1 MLDAPRLRSIP
12 GVCDLTWLQPCRDLR
27 HRDEQAP
34 RLLIEIPHG
43 ATERSDYESFAA
55 ELRSSLPADLE
66 EFFFVN
72 TDIGAPECAL
82 KIAEELV
89 STVTSLGVLIIRS
102 RIPRTFIDCNRVI
115 AGTPGVTVDGLT
127 PALASYIEDPA
138 DRQLL
143 EDRHRRYH
151 GVVASAYDL
160 ICGNDGLALQ
170 LHSYA
175 PRSVEI
181 EEIDRDIVRKLRWA
195 YTPEVYKRWRRR
207 PDIDVI
213 CESTD
218 GSALSSPELVNLILD
233 GYRGLGLEVGA
244 SATYRLH
251 PTTMGY
257 QYASRFPGKVIC
269 VELSRELVAKPF
281 TPLCESPLCEAKIE
295 HLAKPLAR
303 SLRRAFGGRTTH
315 KDSQSAQ
322 QHPTTTGDTLE

>member
-1 MLDAPRLRSIP
+1 MLDASSLRSIP
-12 GVCDLTWLQPCRDLR
+12 GVCDLTWLRPRGER
-27 HRDEQAP
+27 GHRDEGPP

-43 ATERSDYESFAA
+43 ATERSDYETFAA
-55 ELRSSLPADLE
+55 QLRSSLPADLE

-72 TDIGAPECAL
+72 TDIGAPECAI
-82 KIAEELV
+82 KIAEELAA
-89 STVTSLGVLIIRS
+89 TGKPLGVLIIRS
-102 RIPRTFIDCNRVI
+102 RIPRTFIDCNRVT
-115 AGTPGVTVDGLT
+115 AGMPGVVVDGLT

-143 EDRHRRYH
+143 EARHRRYH

-160 ICGNDGLALQ
+160 ICGSGGLALQ

-181 EEIDRDIVRKLRWA
+181 EEIDRDIVHKLRWA
-195 YTPEVYKRWRRR
+195 YTPEVYKRWRQR

-244 SATYRLH
+244 SRTYRLH

-269 VELSRELVAKPF
+269 VELSRELVANPF
-281 TPLCESPLCEAKIE
+281 TPLCESPLCQAKIE
-295 HLAKPLAR
+295 RLAKPLAR
-303 SLRRAFGGRTTH
+303 SLRRALGGRTTH
-315 KDSQSAQ
+315 EDLKNEQL
-322 QHPTTTGDTLE
+322 HPPTTSDTPE

>member
-1 MLDAPRLRSIP
+1 MVNAPNLRSIP
-12 GVCDLTWLQPCRDLR
+12 GICDLTWLQPRGDLG

-43 ATERSDYESFAA
+43 ATERSDYETYAA
-55 ELRSSLPADLE
+55 ELRSVLPADLE

-89 STVTSLGVLIIRS
+89 STASSLGVLIIRS

-115 AGTPGVTVDGLT
+115 AGTPGITIDGLT
-127 PALASYIEDPA
+127 PALASYVEEPA

-143 EDRHRRYH
+143 ESRHRRYH
-151 GVVASAYDL
+151 DLVASAYEL
-160 ICGNDGLALQ
+160 ICGNGGLALQ

-195 YTPEVYKRWRRR
+195 YTPEIYKRWRRR

-218 GSALSSPELVNLILD
+218 GSAL
-233 GYRGLGLEVGA
+233 
-244 SATYRLH
+244 
-251 PTTMGY
+251 
-257 QYASRFPGKVIC
+257 
-269 VELSRELVAKPF
+269 
-281 TPLCESPLCEAKIE
+281 
-295 HLAKPLAR
+295 
-303 SLRRAFGGRTTH
+303 
-315 KDSQSAQ
+315 
-322 QHPTTTGDTLE
+322 